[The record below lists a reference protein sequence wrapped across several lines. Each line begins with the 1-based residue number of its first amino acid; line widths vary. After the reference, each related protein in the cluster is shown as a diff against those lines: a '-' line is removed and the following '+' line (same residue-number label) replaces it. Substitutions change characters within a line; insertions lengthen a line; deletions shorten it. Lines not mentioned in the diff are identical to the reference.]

1 MHYHNLEEL
10 KEKIAK
16 EWGVEELLDA
26 LDMDMFNL
34 VDALSD
40 IIEDNADKLE
50 SLL

>member
-1 MHYHNLEEL
+1 MNYHNLEEL

-26 LDMDMFNL
+26 LDMDMFDL
-34 VDALSD
+34 VEMLSD
-40 IIEDNADKLE
+40 TIEENADKLE